1 MPITSDTPLEIHATK
16 KKVFDQLFVYNLVV
30 HAPSAS
36 TGKIR
41 IELLPFDSKTGDLG
55 PSSNMLTVETNE
67 LWKCVEEVPEV
78 QTAFG
83 AIIAAIPAVKT
94 WVAAQEEL
102 KNKPVE

>member
-1 MPITSDTPLEIHATK
+1 MPILSDTLLEIPATK
-16 KKVFDQLFVYNLVV
+16 KKVFNELFIYNLVV

-55 PSSNMLTVETNE
+55 PSENMLTVETND
-67 LWKCVEEVPEV
+67 LWECVAEVPEV

-102 KNKPVE
+102 KNNRV